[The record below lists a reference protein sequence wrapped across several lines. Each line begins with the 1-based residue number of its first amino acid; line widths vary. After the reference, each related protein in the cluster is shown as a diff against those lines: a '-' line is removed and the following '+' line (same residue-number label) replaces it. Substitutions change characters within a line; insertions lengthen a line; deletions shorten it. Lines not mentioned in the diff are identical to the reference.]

1 MDLMPRI
8 GTFAALSVLAIVFDI
23 DAAAADQR
31 RYART
36 QPDFVT
42 AESRFGR
49 GTITGAVRPARYG
62 FEVRLPG
69 GTWIGCRRS
78 CSETLRVETLDFW
91 ENQGGRSRIDNEGGI
106 FGPLTIY
113 RRY

>member
-1 MDLMPRI
+1 MPRI
-8 GTFAALSVLAIVFDI
+8 GTFAALSVLATVLGI

-31 RYART
+31 RYARGE
-36 QPDFVT
+36 PAFVT
-42 AESRFGR
+42 AESRFGH
-49 GTITGAVRPARYG
+49 GTVSGAVRPARFG

-69 GTWIGCRRS
+69 GTWIGCRRT
-78 CSETLRVETLDFW
+78 CAETLRVETVDFW
-91 ENQGGRSRIDNEGGI
+91 ENQGGKSRIDSEGGI